1 MRLGDYP
8 CVLKEGTLARSMY
21 KRSKML
27 ERHRHRYEFN
37 NAYREQL
44 EEAGL
49 VCSGASPDDS
59 LVEMIELRT
68 IRGSSRRSS
77 HPEFKSRPMDCH
89 PLFKGFIK
97 AALQHKAARGEA
109 PLLGGLKVVKR

>member
-1 MRLGDYP
+1 
-8 CVLKEGTLARSMY
+8 VLKDGTLARKMY
-21 KRSKML
+21 GRKQVL

-44 EEAGL
+44 ESAGL
-49 VCSGASPDDS
+49 VCSGTSPDGR
-59 LVEMIELRT
+59 LVEMIELKNHPWFVAT
-68 IRGSSRRSS
+68 QA

-97 AALQHKAARGEA
+97 AALQQSSLRRHAAKGK
-109 PLLGGLKVVKR
+109 LKVVKG